1 MIPILMQ
8 NDTVVGFLAD
18 ALSCVVTEERNGVF
32 ELSLTYPVTGGMFP
46 ELQIDRLVKAKP
58 NDTADLQLFRIY
70 EVSKPMNGIVTVN
83 AEHVSYALASY
94 PVTNVN
100 CSGTAS
106 QAVAA
111 VLAKVNTYLTAA
123 SRFQCGVT
131 SANTVRAFSYLVGS
145 ARAAL
150 GGTEGSVLDTFGGEY
165 EWDNYT
171 VRLHEHRGS
180 DTGVVVAY
188 RKNMTDVKVTTSL
201 ENAYTALFPYA
212 LKDDVLVTISGGKL
226 SVTNNSGIAERI
238 LIRDFS
244 HEFDEDEEITAA
256 TLKTKAQAYLSKNDI
271 NAPDVSVTVSFVH
284 LWQSPEYAELEALEK
299 VSLCDWITVRHE
311 VLGVDVKAQVVKT
324 VYDTIAERYEKLEIG
339 SARANFQDTLQKTV
353 QDVTNLLKNANT
365 DALTQAYMQAIAD
378 ATELITG
385 ADGGY
390 VHLIPSNNPQQI
402 VISDIED
409 YTSSSAKVWRWNKNG
424 LGYSSTGFYG
434 TYATAITKDG
444 KINAS
449 MITTGSMNASMITGG
464 ILQSVNGVSYFNL
477 QSGIIKVGGDSYY
490 TYIADGHISQYLQSS
505 GGQVGGMVPIGSGSD
520 YALGLYYCNALD
532 GVALC
537 AKDANDSFI
546 TVANFKTNRI
556 SFYADALKY
565 FYRYR
570 DSSYTCLDT
579 GPSEFRVYTFNSS
592 AQEST
597 ERFSVTSSLL
607 RVDVTSR
614 IALYANMDNND
625 GGYITVEKGKM
636 ELCDGTNY
644 RTLEGICSSLN
655 SASSTASSALSKAND
670 AYSWADVNSSNI
682 DTLWDNV
689 LWKNGDCSVDCIRFN
704 GGDIAFQVYNG
715 ALSFGIAAKPM
726 DFWATRYNFVNDDVR
741 IGGTSLKQWI
751 KNNLTPKSGGGWA

>member
-1 MIPILMQ
+1 MQ

-111 VLAKVNTYLTAA
+111 VLAKVNTYLTVA
-123 SRFQCGVT
+123 SRFQSGAT
-131 SANTVRAFSYLVGS
+131 SADAVRDFSYLVGS

-165 EWDNYT
+165 EWNNYT
-171 VRLHEHRGS
+171 VKLHEHRGS

-188 RKNMTDVKVTTSL
+188 KKNMTDLKVTTSL

-212 LKDDVLVTISGGKL
+212 LKDDALVTISGGKL
-226 SVTNNSGIAERI
+226 NVTNNSGIAERI

-256 TLKTKAQAYLSKNDI
+256 TLKTKAQAYLRKNDI

-311 VLGVDVKAQVVKT
+311 ILGVDIKAQVVKT

-424 LGYSSTGFYG
+424 LGYSSTGCYG
-434 TYATAITKDG
+434 TYGAAAITTDG

-449 MITTGSMNASMITGG
+449 FITTGSLNANVITAGVLQSANGASSFNLNSGLLTSNNIQVTGG
-464 ILQSVNGVSYFNL
+464 T
-477 QSGIIKVGGDSYY
+477 IKIGGSDYY
-490 TYIADGHISQYLQSS
+490 TYIANGSLEQNLVSS
-505 GGQVGGMVPIGSGSD
+505 GGLIGGLVPTGS
-520 YALGLYYCNALD
+520 ANQPVAETLYYQSGQN
-532 GVALC
+532 GVDIS
-537 AKDANDSFI
+537 KRNDNGYFT
-546 TVANFKTNRI
+546 TVAKFMTGEIDLYSDELYFN
-556 SFYADALKY
+556 AD
-565 FYRYR
+565 
-570 DSSYTCLDT
+570 SDT
-579 GPSEFRVYTFNSS
+579 RLFVSKSKAS
-592 AQEST
+592 I
-597 ERFSVTSSLL
+597 
-607 RVDVTSR
+607 DVNSR
-614 IALYANMDNND
+614 IQLYANMADSN
-625 GGYITVEKGKM
+625 GGYITIEKGKL

-644 RTLEGICSSLN
+644 RTLAGICSSLT
-655 SASSTASSALSKAND
+655 SASSDASSALSKANE
-670 AYSWADVNSSNI
+670 AYDWAEVNSRNI

-689 LWKNGDCSVDCIRFN
+689 VWGNANNVLWRDSYIEVRGFN
-704 GGDIAFQVYNG
+704 ITTFSGSPTFAQKYGNEF
-715 ALSFGIAAKPM
+715 ALGVLAEPM
-726 DFWATRYNFVNDDVR
+726 SFWATYYNFVNADIR
-741 IGGTSLKQWI
+741 IQGTSLKQWI
-751 KNNLTPKSGGGWA
+751 KNNLTPKNGGGWA